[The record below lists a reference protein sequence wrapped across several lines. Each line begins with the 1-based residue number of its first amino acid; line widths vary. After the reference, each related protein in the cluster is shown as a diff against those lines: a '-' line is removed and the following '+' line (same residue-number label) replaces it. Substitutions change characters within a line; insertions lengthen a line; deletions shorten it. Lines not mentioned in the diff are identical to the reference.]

1 MVRNTA
7 LRAIEQ
13 NKVIVLR
20 SLCVLIEPNQLL
32 GITYSWN
39 GSQMNGRIL
48 YHELDSDYARSRHL
62 KLSTL
67 KPGHLVR
74 TNKERRWMITE
85 RYVCTPPEHIYDRM
99 VREGIWVY
107 YNCRNRLWRVDSP
120 MEIHEEQV
128 PALYVLKS
136 LKTNYTTTTS
146 GKTFAG
152 EPASMVILQL
162 EELTDEKINE
172 LLDDRMIGNQWL
184 HFIEVNTNASD
195 EASIPKED
203 A

>member
-13 NKVIVLR
+13 NKVSEIQKR
-20 SLCVLIEPNQLL
+20 NMLIEPKQVRSIAPLQF
-32 GITYSWN
+32 

-62 KLSTL
+62 KLSNL

-85 RYVCTPPEHIYDRM
+85 RISCTPPEHIYDRM
-99 VREGIWVY
+99 VREGIQVY
-107 YNCRNRLWRVDSP
+107 YNCRNRMWIVSSP
-120 MEIHEEQV
+120 MELREEEV
-128 PALYVLKS
+128 PALYVLTS
-136 LKTNYTTTTS
+136 HKTGENYDL
-146 GKTFAG
+146 G
-152 EPASMVILQL
+152 PASMVILEL

-172 LLDDRMIGNQWL
+172 MLDDKKLVWL
-184 HFIEVNTNASD
+184 HFIEVDTDTSD